1 MIPTIKQSRFITATY
16 NAYVV
21 LFFLYLALPLVVVSV
36 FAFNDSLF
44 PSLPWEGFTWNWFFN
59 DTEPQLGIFHDR
71 AIMRSIGTSL
81 FVAIWVSVLSVGV
94 GTCNAFL
101 FERRDFPLKNVLYL
115 FMLLPLVIPGI
126 ILGISI
132 LVFTNGLVNSI
143 EDATNYELEALRPG
157 LLLVVLGQFS
167 FITTI
172 ATLVIAARLKK
183 FDNALEEAAL
193 NLGATPLEAVRTVT
207 LPFLK
212 PAIGGAAIVAFLMS
226 FENFNTT
233 LMLVGSDAPL
243 TITMF
248 DRLKEGSTPAL
259 NAVSL
264 LLMIGS
270 SVLALIMIALQKGD
284 RSG

>member
-1 MIPTIKQSRFITATY
+1 MIPSIRQSAFVRVSY
-16 NAYVV
+16 NAYIA

-44 PSLPWEGFTWNWFFN
+44 PSLPWEGFTWDWFFGDERPKVGVFN
-59 DTEPQLGIFHDR
+59 ERG
-71 AIMRSIGTSL
+71 IMRSINTSI
-81 FVAIWVSVLSVGV
+81 FVAACVAVMSVLV

-101 FERRDFPLKNVLYL
+101 FNRYSFRFSGVLYVM
-115 FMLLPLVIPGI
+115 MLLPLVIPGI
-126 ILGISI
+126 VLGISI
-132 LVFTNGLVNSI
+132 LVFSSTVANGV
-143 EDATNYELEALRPG
+143 EDTFGWDIEALRPG
-157 LLLVVLGQFS
+157 LVLVILGQFS

-172 ATLVIAARLKK
+172 VTLVIAARLKR
-183 FDNALEEAAL
+183 FDTSLEEAAL
-193 NLGATPLEAVRTVT
+193 NLGATRLVAIRTIT
-207 LPFLK
+207 LPFLR
-212 PAIGGAAIVAFLMS
+212 PAMIGASVVAFLMS

-248 DRLKEGSTPAL
+248 DRLKEGSTPVL

-270 SVLALIMIALQKGD
+270 SCLALMMIAFQKRD
-284 RSG
+284 